1 MTTPVPPPGYR
12 LTRLIDP
19 FEIHVGPVFEKGE
32 GIGRH
37 YAFRVQAHHANLGG
51 RLHGGMLMTFADLT
65 LGQAVWDATGNASC
79 VTLNMQ
85 NQFLNAAHEGDLVEV
100 QPVIVRQGRSLV
112 FARGDFKVGGEVIFT
127 ASSVW
132 KLLGQD

>member
-1 MTTPVPPPGYR
+1 MTTPLPPPGYR
-12 LTRLIDP
+12 ATRLIDP
-19 FEIHVGPVFEKGE
+19 FEIHVGPVFERGE

-65 LGQAVWDATGNASC
+65 LGQAVWDATGNAPC
-79 VTLNMQ
+79 ATLNMQ
-85 NQFLNAAHEGDLVEV
+85 TQFLNAAREGDLVEV
-100 QPVIVRQGRSLV
+100 QPVIARQGRSLV
-112 FARGDFKVGGEVIFT
+112 FARGDFQVGPEVIFT

>member
-1 MTTPVPPPGYR
+1 MTTPAPPPGYR
-12 LTRLIDP
+12 QTRLIDP

-32 GIGRH
+32 GQARH
-37 YAFRVQAHHANLGG
+37 YAFRVQAHHVNLGG

-65 LGQAVWDATGNASC
+65 LGQAVWDATGNAPC

-85 NQFLNAAHEGDLVEV
+85 TQFLNAAREGDLVEV
-100 QPVIVRQGRSLV
+100 QPAITRQGRSLI
-112 FARGDFKVGGEVIFT
+112 FARGDFSVAGEVIFM

-132 KLLGQD
+132 KLLGQN

>member
-1 MTTPVPPPGYR
+1 MTTPVPPLDYR

-51 RLHGGMLMTFADLT
+51 RLHGGMLMTFADLA